1 MLLAVVL
8 AAATELVLRVL
19 EVEGQAAPEGYFV
32 AVAALVPALA
42 LGLLVRLVTRMA
54 VTARSLIRELKR
66 FDEEL
71 AGQRPE
77 VEENAHRERARAS
90 AHARPFVQGLPPFLA
105 GLALQFAVT
114 ESVALYCALR
124 ETDARAI
131 AIGLGAE
138 IVALLLYLLLFNAM
152 LARLTAKRHK
162 AAA

>member
-1 MLLAVVL
+1 MLLAAVL
-8 AAATELVLRVL
+8 AAATEVVLRLL
-19 EVEGQAAPEGYFV
+19 EVEGRAPDGYFV

-66 FDEEL
+66 FDEEMS
-71 AGQRPE
+71 GQRPE
-77 VEENAHRERARAS
+77 VDEDAHRERARAS

-114 ESVALYCALR
+114 EALALYCALR
-124 ETDARAI
+124 ETDARAM
-131 AIGLGAE
+131 ALGLGVEVA
-138 IVALLLYLLLFNAM
+138 ALLVYVLLFNAM
-152 LARLTAKRHK
+152 LARLAARRDK